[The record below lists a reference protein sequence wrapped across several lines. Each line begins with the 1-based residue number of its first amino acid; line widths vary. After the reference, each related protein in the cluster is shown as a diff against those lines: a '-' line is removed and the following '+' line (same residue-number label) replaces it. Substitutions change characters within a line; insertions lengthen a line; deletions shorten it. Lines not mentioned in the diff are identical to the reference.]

1 MHLGMFDM
9 ESKKYGAKMC
19 RFYYN
24 NTKNIFWAIE
34 DTGKMPKFWTV
45 SSQICIL
52 RHIQRTLLL
61 SSLVCIVPF
70 GGHDLWER
78 YKKRV
83 DPCLYCKIVL
93 LFHASYIKVKKSL
106 KFKGT

>member
-19 RFYYN
+19 PFDYN
-24 NTKNIFWAIE
+24 NIKNIFWAIE
-34 DTGKMPKFWTV
+34 DTGTMPKFWTV

-52 RHIQRTLLL
+52 LHIQRTLLL

-70 GGHDLWER
+70 GGHDLWKR

-83 DPCLYCKIVL
+83 DPGLYCNIVL
-93 LFHASYIKVKKSL
+93 VFRASYIKVKEEPKI
-106 KFKGT
+106 